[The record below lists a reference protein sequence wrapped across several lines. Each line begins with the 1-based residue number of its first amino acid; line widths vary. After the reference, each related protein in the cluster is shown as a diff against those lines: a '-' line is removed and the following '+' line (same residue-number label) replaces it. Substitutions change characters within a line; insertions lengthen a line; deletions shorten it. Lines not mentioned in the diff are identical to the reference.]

1 MHNMSTP
8 KKVVLVPWDFTDGSE
23 IALKHA
29 LQLAQVAGNDILL
42 LHLIPKM
49 WWSSLI
55 GAKPVQPDDI
65 DVLKRKLEDIAENI
79 SNESKCNII
88 SMVLE
93 GTPTTIIKELVT
105 TADLNL
111 IVAYK
116 SYTYEKK
123 KFETSSFMRRLSV
136 KNLSIPF
143 LIAEK
148 PPIHSHYIEIVV
160 PLDYDKKYKET
171 LHWIIYLSKYYKCN
185 INLIKPYISDE
196 GKKRNMAN
204 NIYFTK
210 KMLDG
215 NKIVY
220 GIKTAKRKNTFKDEV
235 FKFANNIDADLI
247 LIMADK
253 YTTYVSENKSKDP
266 SRVPIMCITPRVR
279 KLQGFY

>member
-1 MHNMSTP
+1 MDTA
-8 KKVVLVPWDFTDGSE
+8 KKVVLVPWDFTKGSE

-29 LQLAQVAGNDILL
+29 IQLAEAGGNEIML
-42 LHLIPKM
+42 LHIIPKY
-49 WWSSLI
+49 WWSFLFGI
-55 GAKPVQPDDI
+55 KPIAQEEI
-65 DVLKRKLEDIAENI
+65 EEIKRKLEEVVESISQEFNI
-79 SNESKCNII
+79 SPIP
-88 SMVLE
+88 MVLE
-93 GTPTTIIKELVT
+93 GEPITIIKELITSANV
-105 TADLNL
+105 NL
-111 IVAYK
+111 IVSHKY
-116 SYTYEKK
+116 YYFEKK
-123 KFETSSFMRRLSV
+123 KIETSTFIRKLSV

-143 LIAEK
+143 IIAEA

-160 PLDYDKKYKET
+160 PLDHDKKYKET

-196 GKKRNMAN
+196 GKKKDMAS

-220 GIKTAKRKNTFKDEV
+220 GIKTAKRQNTFRDEV

-253 YTTYVSENKSKDP
+253 YNNYVVEHKGKEP
-266 SRVPIMCITPRVR
+266 SRIPIMCITPRVR

>member
-1 MHNMSTP
+1 MNTP

-29 LQLAQVAGNDILL
+29 IQLAEVADNDILL
-42 LHLIPKM
+42 LHLLPVS
-49 WWSSLI
+49 WLSSFLNKKST
-55 GAKPVQPDDI
+55 APEVTEQ
-65 DVLKRKLEDIAENI
+65 LKKRLEDEADRIARGT
-79 SNESKCNII
+79 KCHIF

-93 GTPTTIIKELVT
+93 GNPTKIIKELVT
-105 TADLNL
+105 TANLNL
-111 IVAYK
+111 IVSYK
-116 SYTYEKK
+116 TYTYEKK
-123 KFETSSFMRRLSV
+123 KYESSHFMRKLSV
-136 KNLSIPF
+136 KNLNIPF
-143 LIAEK
+143 LIAESA
-148 PPIHSHYIEIVV
+148 PVHSHYIEIVV

-220 GIKTAKRKNTFKDEV
+220 GIKTAKRKNTFRDEV
-235 FKFANNIDADLI
+235 IKFANNIDADLI

-253 YTTYVSENKSKDP
+253 FDTYAKDSKDKTP
-266 SRVPIMCITPRVR
+266 ARIPFMCITPRVR